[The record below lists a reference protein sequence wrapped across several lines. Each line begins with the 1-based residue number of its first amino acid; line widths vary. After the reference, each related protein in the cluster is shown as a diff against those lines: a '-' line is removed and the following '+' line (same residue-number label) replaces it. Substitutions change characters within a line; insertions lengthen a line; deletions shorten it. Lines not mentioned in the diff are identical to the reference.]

1 MDELEKI
8 FSFQSA
14 IVGGLCAFFCK
25 ILGGYD
31 VLLQV
36 VLVAMLLDYITGIIK
51 AYQNKKLSSKT
62 GINGIIKKIVMLM
75 IVSFCVSMNQIWQL
89 IGTGVN
95 IRNLILLF
103 YLGNESI
110 SLFENCEAIGVPIPK
125 AIKKALLQLKRK

>member
-1 MDELEKI
+1 MNELEKI
-8 FSFQSA
+8 FSLQSA
-14 IVGGLCAFFCK
+14 IVGSVFAFCCK

-31 VLLQV
+31 ALLQV

-51 AYQNKKLSSKT
+51 AYQNKNLSSKA
-62 GINGIIKKIVMLM
+62 GINGIIKKVVMLM
-75 IVSFCVSMNQIWQL
+75 IVSFCVSMNEIWQL
-89 IGTGVN
+89 IGTGIN

-125 AIKKALLQLKRK
+125 AIKKALSQLKKK